1 MKQGSSIEHAHCILL
16 ENRCKEGTDDP
27 YAQEAT
33 SIPRTMIGEEVI
45 LDFFE
50 SFGPLALALLSFTEA
65 IIQPI
70 PPDVLFLPMAYDS
83 RNNEGL
89 LIWLW
94 FVVTVSSVLGAVI
107 GHALGKRYGTKLI
120 DKFGKP
126 HHRQQLERMF
136 ERYGTLGM
144 FIAAVSPLP
153 YKVFGWMA
161 GASDM
166 KLRPFIVAGIF
177 GRGLRFGLEA
187 LFILIYGESAMRA
200 AEWVL
205 ERELLMGV
213 TLVIILVTGVWW
225 LKKKKSNMPSQQE

>member
-1 MKQGSSIEHAHCILL
+1 
-16 ENRCKEGTDDP
+16 
-27 YAQEAT
+27 
-33 SIPRTMIGEEVI
+33 MIGEEVI

-70 PPDVLFLPMAYDS
+70 PPDVLFLPMAYDA
-83 RNNEGL
+83 RDNEAL

-94 FVVTVSSVLGAVI
+94 LVVTLSSVLGAII

-126 HHRQQLERMF
+126 HHRQQLEKLF

-153 YKVFGWMA
+153 YKVFGWIA

-166 KLRPFIVAGIF
+166 KLRPFILAGIV

-187 LFILIYGESAMRA
+187 LFIFMYGESAMRA
-200 AEWVL
+200 VEWIL
-205 ERELLMGV
+205 DRELLMG
-213 TLVIILVTGVWW
+213 IILILTLGTIVWW
-225 LKKKKSNMPSQQE
+225 FMRTNTSTPAQEE

>member
-1 MKQGSSIEHAHCILL
+1 
-16 ENRCKEGTDDP
+16 
-27 YAQEAT
+27 
-33 SIPRTMIGEEVI
+33 MIGEEVI

-70 PPDVLFLPMAYDS
+70 PPDVLFLPMAYDA
-83 RNNEGL
+83 RDNESL

-94 FVVTVSSVLGAVI
+94 IVVTVSSVFGAVI
-107 GHALGKRYGTKLI
+107 GHALGKRYGSKLV

-126 HHRQQLERMF
+126 HHRQQLEKMF

-153 YKVFGWMA
+153 YKVFGWIA

-166 KLRPFIVAGIF
+166 KLRPFIIAGIF

-187 LFILIYGESAMRA
+187 LFIFMYGESAIRA
-200 AEWVL
+200 VEWIL
-205 ERELLMGV
+205 DHELLMG
-213 TLVIILVTGVWW
+213 IILILTLATIVWW
-225 LKKKKSNMPSQQE
+225 FMRTNATTSAQEE

>member
-1 MKQGSSIEHAHCILL
+1 
-16 ENRCKEGTDDP
+16 
-27 YAQEAT
+27 
-33 SIPRTMIGEEVI
+33 MIGEEVI

-70 PPDVLFLPMAYDS
+70 PPDVLFLPMAYDA
-83 RNNEGL
+83 RDNEGL

-94 FVVTVSSVLGAVI
+94 LVVTLSSVLGAII

-126 HHRQQLERMF
+126 HHRQQLEQLF

-153 YKVFGWMA
+153 YKVFGWIA

-166 KLRPFIVAGIF
+166 KLRPFILAGIV

-187 LFILIYGESAMRA
+187 LFIFMYGESAIRA
-200 AEWVL
+200 VEWIL
-205 ERELLMGV
+205 DRELLMG
-213 TLVIILVTGVWW
+213 IILILTLATIVWW
-225 LKKKKSNMPSQQE
+225 FMRTNTSTSAQEE

>member
-1 MKQGSSIEHAHCILL
+1 
-16 ENRCKEGTDDP
+16 
-27 YAQEAT
+27 
-33 SIPRTMIGEEVI
+33 MIGEEVI

-70 PPDVLFLPMAYDS
+70 PPDVLFLPMAYDA
-83 RNNEGL
+83 RDNESL

-94 FVVTVSSVLGAVI
+94 IVVTVSSVFGAVI
-107 GHALGKRYGTKLI
+107 GHALGKRYGSKLV

-126 HHRQQLERMF
+126 HHRQQLEKMF

-153 YKVFGWMA
+153 YKVFGWIA

-166 KLRPFIVAGIF
+166 KLRPFIIAGIF

-187 LFILIYGESAMRA
+187 LFIFMYGESAIKA
-200 AEWVL
+200 VEWVL
-205 ERELLMGV
+205 ERELLMG
-213 TLVIILVTGVWW
+213 IILIITLSAVIWW
-225 LKKKKSNMPSQQE
+225 LMRTNTTPVQQE

>member
-1 MKQGSSIEHAHCILL
+1 
-16 ENRCKEGTDDP
+16 
-27 YAQEAT
+27 
-33 SIPRTMIGEEVI
+33 MIGEEVI

-70 PPDVLFLPMAYDS
+70 PPDVLFLPMAYDA
-83 RNNEGL
+83 RDNGGL
-89 LIWLW
+89 LMWLW
-94 FVVTVSSVLGAVI
+94 LVVTLSSVLGAII

-126 HHRQQLERMF
+126 HHRQQLENIF
-136 ERYGTLGM
+136 DRYGTLGM

-166 KLRPFIVAGIF
+166 KLRPFIIAGVF

-187 LFILIYGESAMRA
+187 LFIFMYGESAMRA
-200 AEWVL
+200 FKWIL

-213 TLVIILVTGVWW
+213 ILVSILATVIWW
-225 LKKKKSNMPSQQE
+225 LKKSNTPNLIQQG